1 MKPMKST
8 LIITSVF
15 ALAISTSCDTPKE
28 VISQTQHE
36 NQTVIHEIELISSDV
51 IYPSDNA
58 LVTPGGIV
66 IRTNEEW
73 STLKNQMN
81 QINHETGGFDDFKVD
96 FETEMV
102 IGYFDEVQGSTG
114 NTVNIESITE
124 RLDGLH
130 VNHSITNNS
139 DMGAEVINQP
149 YSLVKMRKRNKE
161 VIFAPTF

>member
-1 MKPMKST
+1 MKST
-8 LIITSVF
+8 LIIASIF

-28 VISQTQHE
+28 VVSQTQHE
-36 NQTVIHEIELISSDV
+36 NQTIIHDIELISSDV
-51 IYPSDNA
+51 IYPSEEA

-66 IRTNEEW
+66 IRTLEEW
-73 STLKNQMN
+73 RTLKNQMN
-81 QINHETGGFDDFKVD
+81 QINHETNGFDDLKID

-124 RLDGLH
+124 RLNGLH

-139 DMGAEVINQP
+139 EMGAEVINQP